1 MPVYNLNDITGGK
14 CIVSTLKRFP
24 SVTSYYQFP
33 TVS

>member
-14 CIVSTLKRFP
+14 CIVSTLKKCP
-24 SVTSYYQFP
+24 PVTSYYKFP